1 MRRAATGKG
10 TMRSTMRAVGV
21 VLLVGALA
29 ATGTVAMA
37 GEPGQAGMLSLR
49 LGVGAREA
57 AMGGAGV
64 ASTSGASAAY
74 WNPALATF
82 EATGTSL
89 MLQHHR
95 WFDLFDHNAAALTHR
110 AGPGVIGVTFI
121 GLYSDEIER
130 YGTEP
135 IGVPQGSFEP
145 YDVAFGASYS
155 RRFNEQFAAGF
166 QLKFL
171 YEKIDIYSDSGV
183 AVDVFVA
190 HRSTVVPGLSVGA
203 SATNLGGQMTLN
215 EEPFDLPQM
224 FTLGAAYGPLS
235 GALANHLVV
244 AGDLALPNDG
254 NAKAHLGAEVK
265 VVPEFALRVGYR
277 VNYDSQGLT
286 AGAGFAYGVVGLD
299 YAYEDITA
307 EGLDSGHKFSLRV
320 DF

>member
-1 MRRAATGKG
+1 
-10 TMRSTMRAVGV
+10 MRSTMRAVGT
-21 VLLVGALA
+21 VLLAGAMALTA
-29 ATGTVAMA
+29 TVAAA
-37 GEPGQAGMLSLR
+37 GEPGKAGMLSLR

-64 ASTSGASAAY
+64 ASTTGAAAAY

-82 EATGTSL
+82 EAEGTSL

-135 IGVPQGSFEP
+135 VGVPQGTFAP
-145 YDVAFGASYS
+145 YDVAFGVSYS
-155 RRFNEQFAAGF
+155 RQLNRRFSAGV
-166 QLKFL
+166 QAKFL

-183 AVDVFVA
+183 AFDIFLA
-190 HRSTVVPGLSVGA
+190 HRSDVVPGLSIGA

-215 EEPFDLPQM
+215 QEPFDLPQM

-235 GALANHLVV
+235 GALADRLLV

-286 AGAGFAYGVVGLD
+286 AGAGFVYGVVGLD

-307 EGLDSGHKFSLRV
+307 EGLESGHKFALHM

>member
-1 MRRAATGKG
+1 
-10 TMRSTMRAVGV
+10 MRSTMRAVGV
-21 VLLVGALA
+21 VMLISATAVTATIA
-29 ATGTVAMA
+29 AA

-57 AMGGAGV
+57 AMGGTGV
-64 ASTSGASAAY
+64 ASTSGAAAAY
-74 WNPALATF
+74 WNPALATY
-82 EATGTSL
+82 EAQGTSL

-110 AGPGVIGVTFI
+110 AGPGVIGVTFV
-121 GLYSDEIER
+121 GLYSDAIDR

-135 IGVPQGSFEP
+135 VGVPQGSFEP

-155 RRFNEQFAAGF
+155 RQLTEQFAAGV
-166 QLKFL
+166 QAKFL
-171 YEKIDIYSDSGV
+171 YEKIDIYSDWTA
-183 AVDVFVA
+183 AVDVFLA
-190 HRSTVVPGLSVGA
+190 HRSAVVPGLSVGA

-215 EEPFDLPQM
+215 QEPFDLPQM
-224 FTLGAAYGPLS
+224 FTLGVAYEPQS
-235 GALANHLVV
+235 GALGHHLVV
-244 AGDLALPNDG
+244 AADAALPNDG
-254 NAKAHLGAEVK
+254 NAKAHVGAEVK
-265 VVPEFALRVGYR
+265 IVPEFAVRGGYR

-307 EGLDSGHKFSLRV
+307 EGLESGHKFSLHV